1 MRDTNPEYGAVAQ
14 REKFYLDILTTA
26 VEGGI
31 NYWAQVVRY
40 KWVDPRGGQ
49 RADTH
54 AVVIDAED
62 DDETPKR
69 HDVTLATIR
78 KGINLLRNGGGHHI
92 KPAPEWFH
100 KKWRDAYAGCGDA
113 SWDFDAGDADCVV
126 QAGLFGEVVYG

>member
-1 MRDTNPEYGAVAQ
+1 MSYTNETYEALSQRD
-14 REKFYLDILTTA
+14 KFYLDILTTA

-31 NYWAQVVRY
+31 NYWAEIHHY
-40 KWVDPRGGQ
+40 KWRDADGGTDVE
-49 RADTH
+49 AH
-54 AVVIDAED
+54 AVLTDAEALD
-62 DDETPKR
+62 GKMHT
-69 HDVTLATIR
+69 VCLATIR